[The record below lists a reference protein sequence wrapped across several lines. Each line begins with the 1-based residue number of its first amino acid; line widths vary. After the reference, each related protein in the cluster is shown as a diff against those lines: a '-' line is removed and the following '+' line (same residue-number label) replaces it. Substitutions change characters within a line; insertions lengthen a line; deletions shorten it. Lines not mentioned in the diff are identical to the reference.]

1 MSASKTPRAPSVSW
15 GVLSILYF
23 VSPCECGGRTAVF
36 EAARRGSNPRR
47 GTRTT
52 SAQRP
57 RSVVD
62 RTRLCEGRGPGP
74 NPGEDIFEIFETHLT
89 PEPDGRAAAC
99 KAACSGFDSHRR
111 FFSGLLRWCRPVQRR
126 KGLPRLA
133 RGLVDQVRV
142 FRTWVLKRPSPTSV
156 SSVDRAPD
164 LRSGCRGF
172 DSRTKHQALG
182 C

>member
-1 MSASKTPRAPSVSW
+1 VDARQRSKLPDEVRILG
-15 GVLSILYF
+15 GVLTDLIW
-23 VSPCECGGRTAVF
+23 EG
-36 EAARRGSNPRR
+36 EAPAKPLSAQKMARREPRPPVY
-47 GTRTT
+47 
-52 SAQRP
+52 SRP